1 MCNAVIM
8 IIYCSNLLLKF
19 LRALIELISTEREQ
33 IIAPSFQVV
42 IQALCEKYLWR
53 LNVPSCQYFLVHTGP
68 IYWDP

>member
-42 IQALCEKYLWR
+42 IQVL
-53 LNVPSCQYFLVHTGP
+53 
-68 IYWDP
+68 